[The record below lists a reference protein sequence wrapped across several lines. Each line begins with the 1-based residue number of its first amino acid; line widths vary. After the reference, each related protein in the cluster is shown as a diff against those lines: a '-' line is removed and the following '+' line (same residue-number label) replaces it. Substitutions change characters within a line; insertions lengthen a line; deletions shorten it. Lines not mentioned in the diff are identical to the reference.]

1 MGFSVCLSYSLNQS
15 TKYISLSSTGCWCC
29 CRYFLDT
36 KSPDT
41 HQSVRI
47 QWRHTVI
54 QHLLPP
60 SLYTI
65 KIGNH
70 EDIHVGGCYDAQLF
84 RRCAGRIVMVSCC
97 CVCPQFFLSA
107 LPPRGSINN
116 KHFCNNFQ
124 QKQIITLSGIDN
136 VVSCYLSKNHNL

>member
-1 MGFSVCLSYSLNQS
+1 MLHFYGPQSHILSGGNLWGPCMYKRSKQTTISHIKMTVVGVASFMHASLLQQQYAFMGLSVCHSYSLNQS

-70 EDIHVGGCYDAQLF
+70 EDITWL
-84 RRCAGRIVMVSCC
+84 
-97 CVCPQFFLSA
+97 L
-107 LPPRGSINN
+107 
-116 KHFCNNFQ
+116 
-124 QKQIITLSGIDN
+124 
-136 VVSCYLSKNHNL
+136 